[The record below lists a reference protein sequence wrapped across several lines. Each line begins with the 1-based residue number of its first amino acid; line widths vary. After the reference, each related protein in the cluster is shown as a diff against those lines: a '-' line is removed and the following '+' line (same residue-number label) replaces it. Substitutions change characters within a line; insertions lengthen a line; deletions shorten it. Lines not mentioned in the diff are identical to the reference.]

1 MGTLSLAK
9 DALRSM
15 TENIGPLKVLFVCTG
30 NICRSAI
37 AEQAFR
43 ARYSGESIE
52 FTSAGV
58 GALVGRGMP
67 EQAAEISR
75 QLGGVPDAHIARQI
89 TKDMIAESDLVI
101 ALSREHRSEI
111 VRTHPRSN
119 RYTFTLR
126 EFARVLESYAGDTQ
140 ATPIPRTASAAV
152 GVFRGA
158 IPIIASQRGFADQ
171 PASPEDDDVI
181 DPYRRDQEVYDR
193 SGREISDAVERIT
206 GVIEHLRAPR
216 GAHAAP
222 VDPI

>member
-1 MGTLSLAK
+1 
-9 DALRSM
+9 M
-15 TENIGPLKVLFVCTG
+15 TENTGPLRVLFVCTG

-37 AEQAFR
+37 AEQVFR
-43 ARYSGESIE
+43 ARYRGENIE
-52 FTSAGV
+52 FSSAGV

-75 QLGGVPDAHIARQI
+75 KLGGVPDAHAARQI
-89 TKDMIAESDLVI
+89 TKEMIAESDLVI

-126 EFARVLESYAGDTQ
+126 EFARVLESYAGDSE
-140 ATPIPRTASAAV
+140 AKPIPRTAAAAV
-152 GVFRGA
+152 GVFRDA
-158 IPIIASQRGFADQ
+158 VPIIASQRGFAAQ

-181 DPYRRDQEVYDR
+181 DPYRREQEVYDR
-193 SGREISDAVERIT
+193 SGREISDAVDRIT
-206 GVIEHLRAPR
+206 SVIAQLRAPR

-222 VDPI
+222 VDPV